1 MGRWGHDSEDK
12 KYPRSLFKNVA
23 YLVAYYLPSASSPK
37 HTRNVTNKE
46 KEESSLAYFKVVPFP
61 LPLMEARGDFSQITT
76 VIICE

>member
-37 HTRNVTNKE
+37 HTRNVTNRE
-46 KEESSLAYFKVVPFP
+46 KAKFMIKSLANNQYKSI
-61 LPLMEARGDFSQITT
+61 D
-76 VIICE
+76 